1 MKIIQLLTLLVLRIW
16 LSFATLESSNCLA
29 EKKFIYGYRCP
40 WLRSLHDIIING
52 EGFFAKFC
60 FLIYFLFPCQYWH
73 FFFSGTHLRTC
84 VKQVHHWI
92 LFYWTRFKI
101 PWLRSQF
108 VVMWITLIVFDPSVL
123 MKASFDLSIDKQP
136 GSKLSKGGYNV
147 WSYSFQW
154 ITQIVSRLNTFP
166 LPSE

>member
-29 EKKFIYGYRCP
+29 EKKFIYGNRSP
-40 WLRSLHDIIING
+40 WLRSLRVMTSLPMVKVFSPSFVSLFVFFFLANTDI
-52 EGFFAKFC
+52 
-60 FLIYFLFPCQYWH
+60 
-73 FFFSGTHLRTC
+73 FFSGTHLRTC

-101 PWLRSQF
+101 PWLKSQF
-108 VVMWITLIVFDPSVL
+108 VVMWITLIAFYPSVL

-136 GSKLSKGGYNV
+136 GSKLFKT
-147 WSYSFQW
+147 W
-154 ITQIVSRLNTFP
+154 I
-166 LPSE
+166 